1 MEQLQYEGKMSLEN
15 PNRFYKQFP
24 GKQKYT
30 VARLAGLEGLR
41 KLLQSKKLCGAE
53 QKPFEKEADI
63 LLYSWKLFKDKMDQS
78 TTLLYEEFNA

>member
-1 MEQLQYEGKMSLEN
+1 MSLETPSKFN
-15 PNRFYKQFP
+15 KQFP

-30 VARLAGLEGLR
+30 VARLAGLESLR
-41 KLLQSKKLCGAE
+41 KFLLSKKLCGAE

-78 TTLLYEEFNA
+78 TTLLYEEFNH